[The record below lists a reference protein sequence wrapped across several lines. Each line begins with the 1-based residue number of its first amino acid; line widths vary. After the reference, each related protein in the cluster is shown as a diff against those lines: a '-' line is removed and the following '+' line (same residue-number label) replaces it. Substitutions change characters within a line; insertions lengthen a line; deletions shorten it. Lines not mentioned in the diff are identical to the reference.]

1 MPDTFFLPFWIYF
14 LPSPP
19 CLWPLW
25 DGLGTT
31 STGPLTFCFPV
42 AINKW
47 EARAGD
53 GWKETEWDPWTYSP
67 GSLLLNFPRY
77 NHSFFKVSSSAG
89 LCLSSTD
96 VPFSHF
102 SGSRLI
108 TTHFIAPNSHNLIT
122 LLKYFHFCILF
133 IWFLNAT
140 IYFHTWK
147 HWTWRNMTIK
157 FKVTQPV
164 ASQWMT
170 VGRNQNIP
178 LPGTEASLKQIKQ
191 TKRWRR
197 SLDHRAGSSVGLT
210 WKIGGGGVQPLLS
223 GMCLFSP
230 LFP

>member
-1 MPDTFFLPFWIYF
+1 MASVRWPRDHINRPSYF
-14 LPSPP
+14 LSS
-19 CLWPLW
+19 CW
-25 DGLGTT
+25 DQHMG
-31 STGPLTFCFPV
+31 
-42 AINKW
+42 
-47 EARAGD
+47 
-53 GWKETEWDPWTYSP
+53 SP
-67 GSLLLNFPRY
+67 GRRWMEGNRMRSVNLFPWLPPLKFSRY
-77 NHSFFKVSSSAG
+77 NYTFFKVSSSAG

-133 IWFLNAT
+133 IWFLNAS
-140 IYFHTWK
+140 IYFYTWK

-191 TKRWRR
+191 TKRWRC

-230 LFP
+230 PSP